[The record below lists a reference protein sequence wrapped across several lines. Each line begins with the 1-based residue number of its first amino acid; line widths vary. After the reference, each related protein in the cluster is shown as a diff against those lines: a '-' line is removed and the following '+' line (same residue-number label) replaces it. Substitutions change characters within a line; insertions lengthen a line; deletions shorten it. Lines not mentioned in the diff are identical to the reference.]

1 MFESLLRS
9 AQRFSAH
16 ATVHTAKAATVCKR
30 ESKKKIQRLPSFFS
44 SIFLFDRRTNEDD
57 ETIYILVEM
66 ELI

>member
-16 ATVHTAKAATVCKR
+16 ATVHTAKAATIRK
-30 ESKKKIQRLPSFFS
+30 ESKKKIQILPSFFS
-44 SIFLFDRRTNEDD
+44 TIFLFDSRTNEDD